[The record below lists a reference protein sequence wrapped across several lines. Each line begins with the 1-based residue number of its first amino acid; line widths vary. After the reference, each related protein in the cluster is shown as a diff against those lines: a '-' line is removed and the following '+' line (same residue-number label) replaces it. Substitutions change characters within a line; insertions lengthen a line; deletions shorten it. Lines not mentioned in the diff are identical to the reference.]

1 MYSGKN
7 WIGYEDA
14 ASLKI
19 KMDWLKQ
26 KGYAG
31 AMNWAI
37 DMDDFRGVCG
47 TKDVLIDVLSNS
59 IIHITNIIKIRIVEI
74 FSNQV

>member
-1 MYSGKN
+1 MVPYMYDSNN

-14 ASLKI
+14 DSLKI
-19 KMDWLKQ
+19 KMEFIRQ

-47 TKDVLIDVLSNS
+47 TKDILIDVLN
-59 IIHITNIIKIRIVEI
+59 NG
-74 FSNQV
+74 N

>member
-1 MYSGKN
+1 VPYTYYKKN

-14 ASLKI
+14 DSLRI
-19 KMDWLKQ
+19 KMDWVKK

-47 TKDVLIDVLSNS
+47 KKDVLIDVLHNGKYS
-59 IIHITNIIKIRIVEI
+59 
-74 FSNQV
+74 

>member
-14 ASLKI
+14 SSLKI

-37 DMDDFRGVCG
+37 DM
-47 TKDVLIDVLSNS
+47 
-59 IIHITNIIKIRIVEI
+59 
-74 FSNQV
+74 

>member
-1 MYSGKN
+1 
-7 WIGYEDA
+7 
-14 ASLKI
+14 
-19 KMDWLKQ
+19 MDWVKK

-47 TKDVLIDVLSNS
+47 KKDVLIDVLHNGKYS
-59 IIHITNIIKIRIVEI
+59 
-74 FSNQV
+74 

>member
-1 MYSGKN
+1 MGKVPYIYKEKN

-14 ASLKI
+14 DSLKI
-19 KMDWLKQ
+19 KVDWLKS

-37 DMDDFRGVCG
+37 DMDDFRGLCG
-47 TKDVLIDVLSNS
+47 QKDVLIDVLYNG
-59 IIHITNIIKIRIVEI
+59 IRA
-74 FSNQV
+74 